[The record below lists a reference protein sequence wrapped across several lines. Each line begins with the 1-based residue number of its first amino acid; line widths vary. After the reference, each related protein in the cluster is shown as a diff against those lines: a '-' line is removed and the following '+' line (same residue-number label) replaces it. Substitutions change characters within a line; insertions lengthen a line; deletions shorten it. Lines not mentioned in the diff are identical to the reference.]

1 MHDSP
6 VICAVWLQTLEP
18 RLGETITL
26 QCQVPSNANIKAV
39 NWTKT
44 DLGPQ
49 NVIFYRDE
57 QLDTDNQHQSFKNR
71 VQLDNEP
78 KGGNLSLVLKNVS
91 SSDYGRYECS
101 FKESKGEGKPHQR
114 HITVHW
120 NPQEEVAAAVPG
132 EDVPLLCQTPRDADI
147 KVIVWS
153 RSDLGSDYVFFYRD
167 ESPHEN
173 FQHPSYRGR
182 VELSD
187 PEMKD
192 GDVSVVLKNVSVK
205 DTGTYECRVI
215 ITEGEE
221 PKLYSTIKLTV
232 SVSGEFVELSLCV
245 YWMFVFSKDF
255 LENRRDTDGVG
266 EDGRDRKSSLAVGL
280 CVNWWACFYCLSWLF
295 YL

>member
-1 MHDSP
+1 MAGLTS
-6 VICAVWLQTLEP
+6 VLFTSLWIVSLA
-18 RLGETITL
+18 GEDTR
-26 QCQVPSNANIKAV
+26 
-39 NWTKT
+39 
-44 DLGPQ
+44 
-49 NVIFYRDE
+49 NV
-57 QLDTDNQHQSFKNR
+57 TAK
-71 VQLDNEP
+71 
-78 KGGNLSLVLKNVS
+78 
-91 SSDYGRYECS
+91 
-101 FKESKGEGKPHQR
+101 
-114 HITVHW
+114 
-120 NPQEEVAAAVPG
+120 PG

-232 SVSGEFVELSLCV
+232 SVSGNTAG
-245 YWMFVFSKDF
+245 DTGGG
-255 LENRRDTDGVG
+255 RDTDGVG